1 MASVLR
7 YRRLVESALSIAATA
22 AMFYFGNGLEPWWP
36 LMWFAPLPLLW
47 CALRSKWWTAAVT
60 AVAVMMLGNL
70 NIWSYFT
77 KTLGMPGAAWVN
89 IFLAAGVVF
98 AAAVLLFRVL
108 VLRGAVRSGVLAL
121 PAVWVTSEYVRNVTS
136 PHGSAG
142 SLAYSQLKF
151 LPFLQLVSITGPW
164 GMTFVLLLF
173 PAAIAI
179 ALHLRQHSWKRA
191 SQVAG
196 AGVGVV
202 AAVLLF
208 GALRLSL
215 PQMQMVKV
223 GLITSDEKL
232 NDRVTDPGVD
242 PSGCSVVGQI
252 KLTHHR

>member
-1 MASVLR
+1 M
-7 YRRLVESALSIAATA
+7 
-22 AMFYFGNGLEPWWP
+22 
-36 LMWFAPLPLLW
+36 
-47 CALRSKWWTAAVT
+47 
-60 AVAVMMLGNL
+60 
-70 NIWSYFT
+70 
-77 KTLGMPGAAWVN
+77 
-89 IFLAAGVVF
+89 
-98 AAAVLLFRVL
+98 
-108 VLRGAVRSGVLAL
+108 
-121 PAVWVTSEYVRNVTS
+121 RNVTS

-151 LPFLQLVSITGPW
+151 LPFLQLASITGPW

-179 ALHLRQHSWKRA
+179 ALHIRQHSWKRA
-191 SQVAG
+191 LQVAG